1 MARDYFSFPPPTPL
15 SLSLSP
21 STSSRLIVSSI
32 QGFLAFASPRVR
44 FPSLFPFALF
54 PSLPRKSLPPRGND
68 PLCTR
73 GPRIRDKI
81 NRGKEEPVNA
91 VPSLMLFF
99 ILTLRQTLI
108 SGSGF
113 FGRKNRAVFIDVLG
127 ERNAFPSNASSFLEL
142 ARRGTRVTFFVF
154 SFFFFSSSFFREIN
168 PLSQLIRWFFF
179 RKGISVSEMYRRN
192 FFWFKE

>member
-15 SLSLSP
+15 SLFLTFDLFSPHRFIHPRISRLRLSVSVFLLSP
-21 STSSRLIVSSI
+21 
-32 QGFLAFASPRVR
+32 F
-44 FPSLFPFALF
+44 LFPFALF

-91 VPSLMLFF
+91 VPSSMLFF

-127 ERNAFPSNASSFLEL
+127 ERNAFPSNAPSFLEL
-142 ARRGTRVTFFVF
+142 ARGGTRVTFFVF

-168 PLSQLIRWFFF
+168 PLSQLIR
-179 RKGISVSEMYRRN
+179 
-192 FFWFKE
+192 

>member
-1 MARDYFSFPPPTPL
+1 M
-15 SLSLSP
+15 
-21 STSSRLIVSSI
+21 
-32 QGFLAFASPRVR
+32 
-44 FPSLFPFALF
+44 
-54 PSLPRKSLPPRGND
+54 
-68 PLCTR
+68 
-73 GPRIRDKI
+73 
-81 NRGKEEPVNA
+81 NA
-91 VPSLMLFF
+91 VPSSMLFF

-168 PLSQLIRWFFF
+168 PLSQLIR
-179 RKGISVSEMYRRN
+179 
-192 FFWFKE
+192 